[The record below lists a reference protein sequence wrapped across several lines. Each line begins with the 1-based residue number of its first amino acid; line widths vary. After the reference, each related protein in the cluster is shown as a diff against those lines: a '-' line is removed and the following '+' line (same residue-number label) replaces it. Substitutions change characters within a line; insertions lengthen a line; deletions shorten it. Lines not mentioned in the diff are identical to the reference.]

1 MRLSVAPA
9 YQPIVLAYQ
18 AYAPAPRAVYF
29 GPAHIPTVSV
39 IIIPPRWRRW

>member
-9 YQPIVLAYQ
+9 YRPIVLPYQ

-29 GPAHIPTVSV
+29 GPAYVPTASV
-39 IIIPPRWRRW
+39 IIIRPRWRRP